1 MNPNVIG
8 FVSLAIVA
16 LILYLGI
23 GYGLVG
29 FLEKRNDSFDPPAS
43 IPVMMFWPV
52 VMALM
57 ALIMFFR
64 GPVAKFFQYM
74 RKLGQGIVQK

>member
-16 LILYLGI
+16 LILYLG
-23 GYGLVG
+23 
-29 FLEKRNDSFDPPAS
+29 KRNDSFDPPAS